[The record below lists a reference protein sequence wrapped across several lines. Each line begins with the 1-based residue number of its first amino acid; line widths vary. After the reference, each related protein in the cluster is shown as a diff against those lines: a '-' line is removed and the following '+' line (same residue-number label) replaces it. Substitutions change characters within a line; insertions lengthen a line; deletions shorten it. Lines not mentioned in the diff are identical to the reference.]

1 MVLKRSLGVRLYA
14 LAILYVLSVVS
25 TLTSRLTYVAG
36 TIAYKA
42 ALYRTNCEL
51 NTRAERPAHLARGSG
66 KMLRA
71 LRYVAGYAAPP
82 VTVLYFTESRDASC
96 GPAQADAMYISSYH
110 GSRTKYT
117 GIFIYCTRFIYTGL
131 YIQVVYKYKCTA
143 TGRTAV
149 LICAYKIINRLSA
162 RLFHRH
168 TIYID
173 IQLVHVT

>member
-1 MVLKRSLGVRLYA
+1 MVLKRSPGVLLYA
-14 LAILYVLSVVS
+14 LGFLAILYVLSVVS

-71 LRYVAGYAAPP
+71 LRYVALAGYAAP
-82 VTVLYFTESRDASC
+82 VTVLYYFTESRDASC

-110 GSRTKYT
+110 GSRTEPYIRVYLYT
-117 GIFIYCTRFIYTGL
+117 VRALFIQDYIYF
-131 YIQVVYKYKCTA
+131 K
-143 TGRTAV
+143 
-149 LICAYKIINRLSA
+149 
-162 RLFHRH
+162 
-168 TIYID
+168 
-173 IQLVHVT
+173 